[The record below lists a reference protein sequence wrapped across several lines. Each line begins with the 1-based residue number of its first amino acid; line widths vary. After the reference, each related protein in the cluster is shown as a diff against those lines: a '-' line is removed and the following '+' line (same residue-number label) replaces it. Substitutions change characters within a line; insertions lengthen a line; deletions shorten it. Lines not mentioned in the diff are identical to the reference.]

1 MTSTPAEETEST
13 LWLLAMPGLFV
24 VLWSTGFIGAKLG
37 LPYAEPMTFLAV
49 RFGIVAALL
58 AAATLVTRAP
68 WPGSLSEAG
77 HLAVSGFLTHGVYLG
92 AVFAAIYHGVE
103 AWVVA
108 LVVGLQPLLVVLL
121 AVLLMGERPTI
132 RQGLGMA
139 LGICG
144 VMLVVWTK
152 LAADIGSPFGFALS
166 FLAVI
171 GFSFG
176 LLYQKRFCGGMDLR
190 SGNVIQYA
198 TATLAC
204 ALAAF
209 LWEDGQITWSGEFIF
224 AMAWLIVVLSLG
236 AISLYYLLIRRGA
249 VTNVAS
255 LFFLVPPSTALFAW
269 LLFDET
275 FGLPALGGMVLA
287 AIGVAMV
294 NLAPRPQN

>member
-1 MTSTPAEETEST
+1 MTTTPAETSHGT
-13 LWLLAMPGLFV
+13 LWLMAMPGLFV

-37 LPYAEPMTFLAV
+37 LPYAEPMTFLAI

-58 AAATLVTRAP
+58 AALALATRAP
-68 WPGSLSEAG
+68 WPASASEAG

-121 AVLLMGERPTI
+121 AVLLLGERPTG
-132 RQGLGMA
+132 RQRIGMA
-139 LGICG
+139 FGILG
-144 VMLVVWTK
+144 VALVVWTK

-176 LLYQKRFCGGMDLR
+176 MLYQKRFCGGMDLR

-198 TATLAC
+198 AAALAC

-209 LWEDGQITWSGEFIF
+209 LWEERQVTWSGEFIF
-224 AMAWLIVVLSLG
+224 AMVWLILVLSLG

-275 FGLPALGGMVLA
+275 FGLPALAGMVLA
-287 AIGVAMV
+287 AIGVALV
-294 NLAPRPQN
+294 NLTPRPSQ